1 MKQFEKFLNDTIGT
15 KELLEIYIE
24 LRQHFQELG
33 FSESDLVKPP
43 TYTKKMMDLF
53 HKFQGVQK
61 ALFNQVRDYGFDVDF
76 NEFVGYLQPLLEKIN
91 KLTPLKEKDTTYYG
105 DSKGRDYWDED

>member
-15 KELLEIYIE
+15 KELLEIYLE

-33 FSESDLVKPP
+33 FSESDLIKPP

-61 ALFNQVRDYGFDVDF
+61 ALFNQVKDYGFDIDF
-76 NEFVGYLQPLLEKIN
+76 NEFVTYLQPLLEKIN
-91 KLTPLKEKDTTYYG
+91 DLTPLKENGSKERT
-105 DSKGRDYWDED
+105 DSWDEDFE